1 MAVLDTVADYGKRI
15 PTIHSADWFLRVPLA
30 AIIIEQGYY
39 KLPNFAAQAEGYGLP
54 IIVFGLATFA
64 EIAGGI
70 AILLGG
76 IIRKNWMTDVL
87 TRLGGLA
94 VAIVVTGVIV
104 MIYFGPFSGW
114 QLQGMLLAGG
124 LYFLMRGNGD
134 DEDVRGGPS
143 FSSLGAG
150 RG

>member
-1 MAVLDTVADYGKRI
+1 MAMIDTVASYSQRI
-15 PTIHSADWFLRVPLA
+15 PTIRSADWFLRIPLA
-30 AIIIEQGYY
+30 AIIIEQGTF
-39 KLPNFAAQAEGYGLP
+39 KLPDFAIQAESYGLP
-54 IIVFGLATFA
+54 LIIFGLATFA

-76 IIRKNWMTDVL
+76 LLRNNWFADVL

-94 VAIVVTGVIV
+94 IAAIVAGVIV

-124 LYFLMRGNGD
+124 LFFLFRGNGD
-134 DEDVRGGPS
+134 VD
-143 FSSLGAG
+143 G
-150 RG
+150 RKLI